1 VRRCDRRAPIDRLGA
16 NGGPGAKEGAVSGSL
31 EGYRIEALVGKGGM
45 AEVYRAVS
53 IAGPNAGQSFA
64 VKRLRPELA
73 NDAGFLRLFEQEA
86 EITRRLRH
94 PGIVEVFETG
104 FAGGTPYIVMDYV
117 DGKNLRQILAQCA
130 ARRILLPADFAVY
143 AAHQVSLALAHAHD
157 GVDEQ
162 GRPLGIVH
170 CDVSPSNVFVS
181 RLGEIKLGDFGVALK
196 AGAAKGGPTAGAF
209 GKIAYLAPEQIRGER
224 PTPRTDIFALGS
236 VFFELLT
243 NEPAFPGRS
252 VNEVGQRILQGKL
265 RAPSELRTEL
275 PFELDAM
282 VLRCLSPDPR
292 DRYPTAASFAEEAG
306 TRYDP
311 AVGTPLA
318 IAAVVRGLFG
328 LA

>member
-1 VRRCDRRAPIDRLGA
+1 
-16 NGGPGAKEGAVSGSL
+16 VSAGDLSDYKL
-31 EGYRIEALVGKGGM
+31 EAFVGKGGM
-45 AEVYRAVS
+45 AEVYCARALR
-53 IAGPNAGQSFA
+53 GPRAGQRFA
-64 VKRLRPELA
+64 VKRLRPDLA
-73 NDAGFLRLFEQEA
+73 RDEAFLRLFEQEA

-94 PGIVEVFETG
+94 PGIVEVVETG
-104 FAGGTPYIVMDYV
+104 FAGGTPFIVMDYV

-130 ARRILLPADFAVY
+130 ARSILLPVDFGVY
-143 AAHQVSLALAHAHD
+143 VAHQVSLALAHAHE
-157 GVDEQ
+157 GADER

-181 RLGEIKLGDFGVALK
+181 KHGEIKLGDFGVALK
-196 AGAAKGGPTAGAF
+196 AGAVTGSPTAGAF
-209 GKIAYLAPEQIRGER
+209 GKIQYLAPEQIRGET
-224 PTPRTDIFALGS
+224 PTRRTDIFALGA

-243 NEPAFPGRS
+243 NQHAFPGRD
-252 VNEVGQRILQGKL
+252 VNEVGQRILRGKL
-265 RAPSELRTEL
+265 RAPSELRPEL

-282 VLRCLSPDPR
+282 VLRCLSPDPAE
-292 DRYPTAASFAEEAG
+292 RYPSAAAFAAEVA

>member
-1 VRRCDRRAPIDRLGA
+1 M
-16 NGGPGAKEGAVSGSL
+16 SGTL

-45 AEVYRAVS
+45 AEVYRAVAV
-53 IAGPNAGQSFA
+53 AGPRAGQPFA
-64 VKRLRPELA
+64 VKRLRPDLA
-73 NDAGFLRLFEQEA
+73 HDPEFVRLFGEEA
-86 EITRRLRH
+86 EVTRRLRH
-94 PGIVEVFETG
+94 PGIVEVIDTG

-130 ARRILLPADFAVY
+130 TRRILLPADFAVY
-143 AAHQVSLALAHAHD
+143 VAHQVSTALAHAHE
-157 GVDEQ
+157 GVDER
-162 GRPLGIVH
+162 GRSLGIVH

-181 RLGEIKLGDFGVALK
+181 KLGEIKLGDFGVAHA
-196 AGAAKGGPTAGAF
+196 AGTQAGGPTTGAF
-209 GKIAYLAPEQIRGER
+209 GKIAYLAPEQIRGEP

-243 NEPAFPGRS
+243 NEPAFPGKD
-252 VNEVGQRILQGKL
+252 VNEVGQKILRGTL

-282 VLRCLSPDPR
+282 VLRCLSPDPF
-292 DRYPTAASFAEEAG
+292 DRYPTAASFAAEAA
-306 TRYDP
+306 TRYDA

-328 LA
+328 MS